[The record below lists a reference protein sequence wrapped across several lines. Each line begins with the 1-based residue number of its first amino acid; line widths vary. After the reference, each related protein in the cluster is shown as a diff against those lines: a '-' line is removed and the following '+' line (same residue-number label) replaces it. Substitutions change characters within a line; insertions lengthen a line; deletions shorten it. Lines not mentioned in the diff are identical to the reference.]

1 MTEHEVFSVA
11 KCKRLQQF
19 VCDAQQ
25 LSVQAIENVWQLNV
39 FSNMTFELGN
49 KRAVMFFNVI
59 RFVFV
64 HFAVYCC
71 GSCRGKGQNGK
82 GIMNFLDG

>member
-1 MTEHEVFSVA
+1 MNIFSVA

-39 FSNMTFELGN
+39 FCNMTFELGN

-71 GSCRGKGQNGK
+71 RRRGKGQS
-82 GIMNFLDG
+82 GIIIFFDHSR